1 MHPVIRKRLKSAL
14 KYSLAALCF
23 WLVAEVV
30 WLFLSFNIGP
40 FQWLTLYMPNGLL
53 QYTLRPDADVDASS
67 FICRTK
73 VKTNRYGMRDTD
85 FPRHKAPGTVRI
97 MAVGGSTTFGSYIS
111 DNEHTYP
118 AVLERLLE
126 EKFPEQNI
134 EVINTAVPGYNTT
147 NSLIHLITRLVYYE
161 PDIVLIYHA
170 INDIR
175 DHLKFEQDQ
184 TPFDLLS
191 FVSCGDSVG
200 YYVRN
205 SIVYRSVLLA
215 AGVINAKVNLLER
228 RRQRSARR
236 KHNARTGDTGD
247 VSMGLEIYGSN
258 LGSMMS
264 ICRQHG
270 IEPVMIF
277 FPYSGGLKSELADS
291 MFYYV
296 GMTGIETAQLID
308 RYNER
313 MKQTARAHNVTVV
326 DPLIPDD
333 EDVWGDWCH
342 LNDTGAVIFSTNVA
356 ERLVDLIKQHLVAKV
371 KKRTFYSSNVNQP
384 VTGH

>member
-1 MHPVIRKRLKSAL
+1 MHPVIRKRLNSAL

-53 QYTLRPDADVDASS
+53 QYALRPDADVDARN

-126 EKFPEQNI
+126 KEFPKHNI

-161 PDIVLIYHA
+161 PDIVMIYHA

-175 DHLKFEQDQ
+175 DHLEFGQDQ

-191 FVSCGDSVG
+191 HVSCADSVG

-205 SIVYRSVLLA
+205 SLVYRSVSLA
-215 AGVINAKVNLLER
+215 AGVINAKVNVLER
-228 RRQRSARR
+228 RRQRRARR
-236 KHNARTGDTGD
+236 KHNAHTEGDGDISTGLD
-247 VSMGLEIYGSN
+247 IYGSN

-264 ICRQHG
+264 VCRQHG
-270 IEPVMIF
+270 IEPVMIL
-277 FPYSGGLKSELADS
+277 FPYSGSLKKKLADS

-296 GMTGIETAQLID
+296 GMTGMETAQLID

-313 MKQTARAHNVTVV
+313 MKRTARAHNVAVV
-326 DPLIPDD
+326 DPRIPGDA
-333 EDVWGDWCH
+333 DVWGDWCH
-342 LNDTGAVIFSTNVA
+342 LNDTGAELFSANVA
-356 ERLVDLIKQHLVAKV
+356 VELADLIRQRLAEKEEGHN
-371 KKRTFYSSNVNQP
+371 FYSSNIRQP
-384 VTGH
+384 AAGH